1 MTDIYNNA
9 TPTVFICDDDDAI
22 RDSLSLLLK
31 SVSFKVITCASA
43 FEFLQKFT
51 GQRPACLLLDIRMP
65 GMSGIELQKRLPN
78 DHQDLPIIFITGHGD
93 IETAVRVMKSG
104 AAGFLTK
111 PFSDQEL
118 LDEVQLAVQRDQE
131 KLSNRHALEDV
142 NRRYEH
148 LTNREKE
155 VLEGIAKGLSNK
167 LIAQKLDLSPKTI
180 EMHRSNLM
188 KRMEADSIADL
199 LRDYFILT
207 QTGENSSENTLAAL

>member
-1 MTDIYNNA
+1 MFDSTQNAA

-31 SVSFKVITCASA
+31 SVSLKVQSCSSA

-51 GQRPACLLLDIRMP
+51 GQRPSCLLLDIRMP
-65 GMSGIELQKRLPN
+65 GMSGLELQNRLPK

-93 IETAVRVMKSG
+93 IETAVRAMKNG

-118 LDEVQLAVQRDQE
+118 LDEVQLAIQRDQQR
-131 KLSNRHALEDV
+131 LADRHAWEDA
-142 NRRYEH
+142 NRRYLH
-148 LTNREKE
+148 LTDREKE

-167 LIAQKLDLSPKTI
+167 LIAQELGLSPKTV

-188 KRMEADSIADL
+188 KRMEADSVADL
-199 LRDYFILT
+199 LRDYFILNQGT
-207 QTGENSSENTLAAL
+207 DVTARTASS